1 MSVSRKNTI
10 SKDLAG
16 RACLLFLEVKLL
28 RIGNVAIENTYVL
41 APMAGVTGKAFRL
54 ICKRQGAGLVVTEM
68 VSAKALTYNSKETR
82 KLLEIDPLEH
92 PIAIQLF
99 GSEPEVMAKAAI
111 ICQRDFKPDLID
123 INMGCPAP
131 KIVKNN
137 EGSALLKDLNLAEG
151 IAKAVVDAVKIPV
164 TCKIRLGFDKDSYVH
179 VPLAKRLEAV
189 GVSAITV
196 HGRVREDFY
205 SGKANWQAIKEV
217 VEAVKIPIIGNG
229 DLWQAEDAFRM
240 KKETGCQFVALA
252 RGTLGNPWIFRDLRL
267 LENGLA
273 KEPVPLQQK
282 LDMAYLHAKLLLS
295 YLSPRSAMLEM
306 RKHLAWYLKGI
317 PQARVFRQELNSIET
332 LADLER
338 IIDLINSS
346 V

>member
-1 MSVSRKNTI
+1 M
-10 SKDLAG
+10 
-16 RACLLFLEVKLL
+16 EVKL
-28 RIGNVAIENTYVL
+28 IKIADVPIANSYVL

-54 ICKRQGAGLVVTEM
+54 LCKRQGAGLVVTEM

-92 PIAIQLF
+92 PIAVQLF
-99 GSEPEVMAKAAI
+99 GSEPEVMAKAAK

-137 EGSALLKDLNLAEG
+137 EGAALLKDLNLAEA

-179 VPLAKRLEAV
+179 VALAKRLAAV

-217 VEAVKIPIIGNG
+217 VEAVEIPIIGNG

-240 KKETGCQFVALA
+240 KKETGCRFVALA
-252 RGTLGNPWIFRDLRL
+252 RGTLGNPWIFRDLL
-267 LENGLA
+267 ALEKGLP
-273 KEPVPLQQK
+273 KEPVSLQER

-295 YLSPRSAMLEM
+295 DPYRLPRSAMLEM
-306 RKHLAWYLKGI
+306 RKHLAWYIKGI
-317 PQARVFRQELNSIET
+317 PQARVFRQELNSMET
-332 LADLER
+332 LADLEK
-338 IIDLINSS
+338 IISLINSS

>member
-1 MSVSRKNTI
+1 M
-10 SKDLAG
+10 
-16 RACLLFLEVKLL
+16 
-28 RIGNVAIENTYVL
+28 
-41 APMAGVTGKAFRL
+41 
-54 ICKRQGAGLVVTEM
+54 VTEM

-92 PIAIQLF
+92 PIAVQLF
-99 GSEPEVMAKAAI
+99 GSEPEVMAKAAK

-137 EGSALLKDLNLAEG
+137 EGAALLKDLNLAEA

-179 VPLAKRLEAV
+179 VALAKRLAAV

-217 VEAVKIPIIGNG
+217 VEAVEIPIIGNG

-240 KKETGCQFVALA
+240 KKETGCRFVALA
-252 RGTLGNPWIFRDLRL
+252 RGALGNPWIFRDLL
-267 LENGLA
+267 ALEKGLP
-273 KEPVPLQQK
+273 KEPVSLQER

-295 YLSPRSAMLEM
+295 DPYRLPRSAMLEM
-306 RKHLAWYLKGI
+306 RKHLAWYIKGI
-317 PQARVFRQELNSIET
+317 PQARVFRQELNSMET
-332 LADLER
+332 LADLEK
-338 IIDLINSS
+338 IISLINSS